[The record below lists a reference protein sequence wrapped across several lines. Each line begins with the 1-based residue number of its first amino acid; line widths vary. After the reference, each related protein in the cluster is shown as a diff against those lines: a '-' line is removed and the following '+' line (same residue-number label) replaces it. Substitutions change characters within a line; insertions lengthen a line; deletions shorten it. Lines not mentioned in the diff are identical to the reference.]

1 VKHKRARG
9 VKRKQRLYKILQMPG
24 GLVFK
29 QADKPWEFEQIHS
42 LNYRTFVEEI
52 RQYPPDGSGLL
63 VDRFHDQNIYCIA
76 VQDGRVL
83 GMVAAHEGPP
93 FSVETRLRDPSI
105 LASLKGP
112 LLEVRLLALD
122 RDCRHRMILAGLLWE
137 LYRYACERRYSHLI
151 ISGITGKARM
161 YERFG
166 FRALGPAVASGG
178 ASFVPMAMS
187 LESPAEHVS
196 WYTKSYR
203 ARQARS
209 AARPPVSLMAG
220 PVEIAATVRQ
230 SFVRP
235 PVSHRSAEF
244 VDAYER
250 ARGVLARLS
259 GGMKVAI
266 FTGSG
271 TTANDS
277 VALHLRAAFENAP
290 GLVLVNGEFG
300 ERIARQASR
309 AGLQFQALRWAW
321 GEPWDLERVADAMT
335 DRTAWVWA
343 VHLETSAGVLNPLPD
358 LVAVASSRGV
368 RVAADCVSSIGAA
381 PLPAHGIWMSTG
393 VSGKAIGAY
402 AGLSFVFASDDALE
416 QTRRAE
422 VPSSFDVRAAAAHQ
436 GPRFTMASPLL
447 FALESALASYSSE
460 EGMNRRFARLESL
473 GRKVRS
479 ELMRIGIQPLA
490 RERDAAPCVTTFV
503 LPYDGFIQE
512 CRRAGFELGAE
523 SAYLR
528 NRGWA
533 QIATMGA
540 VDSGDLDRLFSRL
553 NRSLVSRGA

>member
-1 VKHKRARG
+1 
-9 VKRKQRLYKILQMPG
+9 MPG

-29 QADKPWEFEQIHS
+29 QADAPWEFEQIHR

-52 RQYPPDGSGLL
+52 GQYPPDGSGLL

-76 VQDGRVL
+76 VRDKQML
-83 GMVAAHEGPP
+83 GMVAAHDGPP
-93 FSVETRLRDPSI
+93 FSVETRLPDPSI

-122 RDCRHRMILAGLLWE
+122 RECRHRMILAGLLWE
-137 LYRYACERRYSHLI
+137 LYRYACDRRYSHLI
-151 ISGITGKARM
+151 ISGITDKAQM
-161 YERFG
+161 YQRFG

-187 LESPAEHVS
+187 LENPLEHVA

-209 AARPPVSLMAG
+209 AARPSVSFMAG
-220 PVEIAATVRQ
+220 PVEIATAVRQ

-244 VDAYER
+244 IDAYER
-250 ARGVLARLS
+250 VRAVLASLS
-259 GGMKVAI
+259 GGMKTAI

-309 AGLQFQALRWAW
+309 AGLQFQALRWTW
-321 GEPWDLERVADAMT
+321 GEPWDLNRVADAMT
-335 DRTAWVWA
+335 DRAAWVWA
-343 VHLETSAGVLNPLPD
+343 VHLETSAGVLNPLGD
-358 LVAVASSRGV
+358 LIALAAKRGV
-368 RVAADCVSSIGAA
+368 QVAADCVSSIGAV
-381 PLPAHGIWMSTG
+381 PLPAHGVWMSTG

-402 AGLSFVFASDDALE
+402 AGLSLVFASDGALE
-416 QTRRAE
+416 QTGGASL
-422 VPSSFDVRAAAAHQ
+422 PSSFDVRAAAAHA

-447 FALESALASYSSE
+447 FALETALASYSSE
-460 EGMNRRFARLESL
+460 EGMNQRFSRQESL

-479 ELMRIGIQPLA
+479 ELVRIGIQPLA
-490 RERDAAPCVTTFV
+490 RECDAAPCVTTFAV
-503 LPYDGFIQE
+503 PYNGFIEE

-528 NRGWA
+528 DRGWA

-540 VDSGDLDRLFSRL
+540 VDSADLDRLFQSL
-553 NRSLVSRGA
+553 NRGARKVAAR

>member
-1 VKHKRARG
+1 
-9 VKRKQRLYKILQMPG
+9 MPA

-29 QADKPWEFEQIHS
+29 QADTPWEFEQIHR

-52 RQYPPDGSGLL
+52 GQYPPDGSGLL

-76 VQDGRVL
+76 VQDGRML
-83 GMVAAHEGPP
+83 GMVAAHDGPP
-93 FSVETRLRDPSI
+93 FSVETRLPDRSI
-105 LASLKGP
+105 LESLKGP

-122 RDCRHRMILAGLLWE
+122 RECRHRTILAGLLWE
-137 LYRYACERRYSHLI
+137 LYCYACDRRYSHLI
-151 ISGITGKARM
+151 ISGITDKAQM
-161 YERFG
+161 YQRFG
-166 FRALGPAVASGG
+166 FRALGPAAASGG

-187 LESPAEHVS
+187 LENPTEHVA
-196 WYTKSYR
+196 WYTRSYR

-209 AARPPVSLMAG
+209 VARPPVSLMAG

-244 VDAYER
+244 IDAYER
-250 ARGVLARLS
+250 VRAVLARLS
-259 GGMKVAI
+259 GGMKVAV

-277 VALHLRAAFENAP
+277 VALHLRAAFESAP

-309 AGLQFQALRWAW
+309 AGLQFQALRWTW
-321 GEPWDLERVADAMT
+321 GEPWDLDRVAGAMT
-335 DRTAWVWA
+335 DRTAWLWA

-358 LVAVASSRGV
+358 LIALAARRGV
-368 RVAADCVSSIGAA
+368 QVAADCVSSVGAA
-381 PLPAHGIWMSTG
+381 PLPAHGVWMSTG

-402 AGLSFVFASDDALE
+402 AGLSFVFASDGALE
-416 QTRRAE
+416 QTGGANL
-422 VPSSFDVRAAAAHQ
+422 PSSFDVRAAAEHE

-460 EGMNRRFARLESL
+460 AEANRRFTRQESL

-490 RERDAAPCVTTFV
+490 RECDAAPCVTTFAV
-503 LPYDGFIQE
+503 PYNGFIEE

-528 NRGWA
+528 DRGWA

-540 VDSGDLDRLFSRL
+540 VDSADLDRFFHGLHQG
-553 NRSLVSRGA
+553 VMSRGS